1 MCVNKLLRFLVSA
14 GLIIF
19 LVLRLDWA
27 PMKQALAELRV
38 SWALAALGLFLLTP
52 LIAGLRWQL
61 LARPLGFEYR
71 FRRYAGI
78 YYVGM
83 LFNLILPTSVGG
95 DVVRAWYLDGGQGR
109 KMTALL
115 CVLVDRA
122 TGLVVLIIMA
132 CCATLFQLDS
142 LPGWVLVSV
151 WAVAAAAAGGLI
163 VLPWLGRLAERVGPA
178 QQDAHNGRRGWRY
191 WAKRLA
197 SIPAGLL
204 DALRRYRGR
213 ERLVAITCL
222 LSLVIMALNVVAVWM
237 LGRSLGAQ
245 VPGAYYWVA
254 VPVVTLLTLVPIS
267 VNGMGVREA
276 GLGLLLAETG
286 APISLGVTIAVLL
299 FGLYLAAGLIG
310 AVVYLCGDFRAVA
323 DNTRKCGD
331 TEAPGEVRAGVT
343 ASAVTPDVA

>member
-14 GLIIF
+14 GLLAF
-19 LVLRLDWA
+19 LVLRLDWV

-38 SWALAALGLFLLTP
+38 SWAVAALGLFLLTP
-52 LIAGLRWQL
+52 LVAGLRWQL

-122 TGLVVLIIMA
+122 TGLVVLIVTA

-142 LPGWVLVSV
+142 LPCWVLVSV
-151 WAVAAAAAGGLI
+151 WTVAAAAAGGLI
-163 VLPWLGRLAERVGPA
+163 VLPWLGRLAERVGPVQPDA
-178 QQDAHNGRRGWRY
+178 QTGRRGWRY

-197 SIPAGLL
+197 SIPAGIL
-204 DALRRYRGR
+204 DALRQYRGR
-213 ERLVAITCL
+213 ERIVAITCL
-222 LSLVIMALNVVAVWM
+222 LSLVIMAVNVIVVWM

-299 FGLYLAAGLIG
+299 FGLYLAAGLVG
-310 AVVYLCGDFRAVA
+310 AAVYLCGDFRTIAIRA
-323 DNTRKCGD
+323 GEPGNG
-331 TEAPGEVRAGVT
+331 EAPADSA
-343 ASAVTPDVA
+343 ASAVEAA

>member
-1 MCVNKLLRFLVSA
+1 VNKLLRFLVSA
-14 GLIIF
+14 GLLAF

-27 PMKQALAELRV
+27 PMKQAIAELRI
-38 SWALAALGLFLLTP
+38 SWALAALGLFLLIP
-52 LIAGLRWQL
+52 LVAALRWQL
-61 LARPLGFEYR
+61 LARPLGFDHR

-122 TGLVVLIIMA
+122 TGLVVLIAMA
-132 CCATLFQLDS
+132 CCATLVQLDS
-142 LPGWVLVSV
+142 LPTWVLVSV
-151 WAVAAAAAGGLI
+151 WSVAAAAAGGLI
-163 VLPWLGRLAERVGPA
+163 VLPWLGRLAERIGPA
-178 QQDAHNGRRGWRY
+178 QRNARNGPRGWRY

-197 SIPAGLL
+197 SIPAGIL

-213 ERLVAITCL
+213 ERLVGVTCL
-222 LSLVIMALNVVAVWM
+222 LSLVIMAVNVVVVWM

-299 FGLYLAAGLIG
+299 FGLYLAAGLVG
-310 AVVYLCGDFRAVA
+310 AVVYLCGDFPTIATKA
-323 DNTRKCGD
+323 GEPCNG
-331 TEAPGEVRAGVT
+331 EAPAEVAAPAGAPRA
-343 ASAVTPDVA
+343 A